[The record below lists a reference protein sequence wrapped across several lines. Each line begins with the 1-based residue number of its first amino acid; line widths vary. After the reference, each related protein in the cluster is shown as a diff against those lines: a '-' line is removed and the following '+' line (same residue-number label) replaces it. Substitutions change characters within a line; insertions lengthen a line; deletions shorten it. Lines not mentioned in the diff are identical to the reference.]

1 MLLTAHEVVNDGVD
15 GAVEIAE
22 PVGDE
27 GGGHRVI
34 ILRQFD
40 CVSAP
45 THVQIITREIERE
58 RERTFKYYCATS
70 CCELIKLI
78 GRRNEI

>member
-1 MLLTAHEVVNDGVD
+1 MQSCAATSGVCIDFGSIFIRKCWPLLLTAHEVVNDGVD

-27 GGGHRVI
+27 GGRHRVI

-40 CVSAP
+40 CVSALP
-45 THVQIITREIERE
+45 RICANVQIT
-58 RERTFKYYCATS
+58 
-70 CCELIKLI
+70 
-78 GRRNEI
+78 